1 MRFRRIRYGLFFFVL
16 FCRSTFGQSAA
27 QEIAPLRQVYD
38 GTMRPDLE
46 VRTFARTDELFPV
59 RVVEKGTTVRPLPSA
74 KTPLKNVRFEAG
86 GKHYDLFDYLA
97 LNRVVGLLILKN
109 GELVFEDYELGINA

>member
-1 MRFRRIRYGLFFFVL
+1 MTSKRILLTFVCAIAL
-16 FCRSTFGQSAA
+16 GGWTRIPCVA

-38 GTMRPDLE
+38 GSMRPDLE

-59 RVVEKGTTVRPLPSA
+59 RTVERGSTARKLSTA
-74 KTPLKNVRFEAG
+74 KTALKNVQFEAAG
-86 GKHYDLFDYLA
+86 RHYDLFDYLA

-109 GELVFEDYELGINA
+109 GE